1 MHHITI
7 IEDESDIASLL
18 AHRFACEGFQVTTA
32 GDGRTGLDL
41 VNTHHPDL
49 VILDLLLPGLSGW
62 EVFRSLKDSA
72 ETRGTPVI
80 ILSANGDVK
89 DRISLLEAGVD
100 DYIMKPCSVKE
111 VIARSR
117 AVLRR
122 AGWAIAT
129 REGPNGS
136 RGNHSHCG

>member
-7 IEDESDIASLL
+7 IEDEPDIAGLL
-18 AHRFACEGFQVTTA
+18 AHCFACEGFQVTTA

-49 VILDLLLPGLSGW
+49 VILDLLLPILSGW
-62 EVFRSLKDSA
+62 EVFRSLKDGD
-72 ETRGTPVI
+72 ETGRIPVI
-80 ILSANGDVK
+80 IMSANGDVR

-100 DYIMKPCSVKE
+100 DYIVKPCSVKE

-122 AGWAIAT
+122 TGASIAL
-129 REGPNGS
+129 REGAA
-136 RGNHSHCG
+136 